1 MKLKTL
7 ATALLALLLAG
18 PALAQQAGGGQPDQV
33 DQVDQLTRLVGLDE
47 NQQKKI
53 REILEGS
60 QAEIATLQMEAREL
74 QQTLQEQAG
83 PDYDEA
89 SIRKNA
95 ERLGD
100 LTGEMTAMSV
110 LLQSKVESV
119 FTPAQREELER
130 KMQQQQQMRQ
140 QQMQQQMQ

>member
-18 PALAQQAGGGQPDQV
+18 PALAQQAGGGQP

>member
-7 ATALLALLLAG
+7 ATALLALLLAA
-18 PALAQQAGGGQPDQV
+18 PALAQQAGAGQP
-33 DQVDQLTRLVGLDE
+33 DQVDQLTRLVGLDKD
-47 NQQKKI
+47 QQKEI
-53 REILEGS
+53 REILEGM

-74 QQTLQEQAG
+74 QQTLQGQAG